1 MMTSV
6 VQRFVAR
13 QKHQHTDTAN
23 QNAHKQCWWGNT
35 RQQHQPAVQSDS
47 KTQWMLTSAQ
57 INKQHWLLKEHTFV
71 AEWFFVTRIFVWQE
85 TTW

>member
-23 QNAHKQCWWGNT
+23 QSAHKQCWWGNT

-47 KTQWMLTSAQ
+47 QTHWMLTSAQ

-71 AEWFFVTRIFVWQE
+71 AECFFVTRIFVWQE